1 MRNNAAENAAS
12 DEDLPIQESNT
23 GSGNGHKAGA
33 EDDGPACQPCRKK
46 KARCSRKQPCS
57 HCVRFNVDCVYDD
70 RKMKPGLRTGVVEK
84 LNQRV
89 VTLENMFLGQGV
101 LWQQVWNCLNSIQGQ
116 TPTSLDSSTSTSLN
130 AGETLKVYTNRLKT
144 TLSHLSA
151 DFDPSDGGITSS
163 LKRRRAYST
172 GEEDQQQRPRPAP
185 QSILE
190 DKEYSLPPDDF
201 IDALVDIYFG
211 SIHPWIPILH
221 VKQFRERMANPAQ
234 RQKLTT
240 IFHAIVSLCIR
251 FSSDP
256 RVSSAEVRMKY
267 STKSRQIVILQS
279 MESFSVENLQAL
291 VICAFDTIGS
301 GRGPSAWSIVGSMTR
316 TVEQLQL
323 SVEEEDQSQSAEEFL
338 IKRMAFLP
346 PCNSWIEREERRR
359 VFWNVFLMDRFC
371 SIATGWN
378 FSLTSADAKR
388 RLPCEGALWE
398 EGRPLK
404 SPTPYFGVADKTA
417 GGALPS
423 WRPEL
428 EDQRLIGGF
437 AYCIEASESLSL
449 VTTFFLR
456 QAVNMSNDQ
465 DVQMWLMRFKELD
478 LRLVQ
483 WKLFLPKKWREACA
497 LNADGVLDPNLT
509 LAHITHNTAVGLL
522 HQGIAYPSK
531 EWQARSIRLPSTSSA
546 ETCLAA
552 ATEVAIIA
560 EKYLQD
566 SISLTNPQF
575 AFCLFISGR
584 MLLAHTLHY
593 NIPLPQEFDSLTN
606 SLREI
611 SRRWNGPHAQ
621 DGLCDVSQNLASKFA
636 SRLVHARGRGPHALD
651 LRQAAYSE
659 DNLQDSSAHQTASVS
674 QISQSQLNHTI
685 LDGTLPN
692 NSNPHMALP
701 IGQQVSGGTIITDQE
716 GSPDSI
722 SLAFPPLP
730 LAFQPHCANPSPGM
744 SNMHQLSDFFG
755 STEKQGQGSMEGYGE
770 EGMGYGF
777 DYQNP
782 LTYSF
787 LPTQRVSM
795 FSGQN
800 EKEGEGEE

>member
-1 MRNNAAENAAS
+1 MRNNAAENAVS
-12 DEDLPIQESNT
+12 DDELHVQESNT
-23 GSGNGHKAGA
+23 GSGKGQKAGA

-84 LNQRV
+84 LNQRI

-101 LWQQVWNCLNSIQGQ
+101 LWQQVWNCLNSIQAQ
-116 TPTSLDSSTSTSLN
+116 TPTSLDSSTTTSLN
-130 AGETLKVYTNRLKT
+130 AGETLKLHTNQLKS
-144 TLSHLSA
+144 TLSYLSA
-151 DFDPSDGGITSS
+151 DFDSSDGGITSP
-163 LKRRRAYST
+163 LKRRRAHST
-172 GEEDQQQRPRPAP
+172 GEEDRQQRPQPAP
-185 QSILE
+185 QSILD
-190 DKEYSLPPDDF
+190 DKEYGLPPDDL
-201 IDALVDIYFG
+201 INSLVDIYFC

-221 VKQFRERMANPAQ
+221 VKQFRERMNNPAQ

-251 FSSDP
+251 FSNDP

-267 STKSRQIVILQS
+267 STKSRQTVILQS

-323 SVEEEDQSQSAEEFL
+323 SVEEEDQSQTAEEFL

-404 SPTPYFGVADKTA
+404 TPTPYFGVADKTA

-428 EDQRLIGGF
+428 EDQRQIGGF

-483 WKLFLPKKWREACA
+483 WKLFLPEEWREACA
-497 LNADGVLDPNLT
+497 LNADGILDPNLT

-522 HQGIAYPSK
+522 HQGIAYPSQ

-546 ETCLAA
+546 QTCLAA
-552 ATEVAIIA
+552 AMEVAIIA

-584 MLLAHTLHY
+584 MLLAHSMHY

-621 DGLCDVSQNLASKFA
+621 DGLSQNLASKFA
-636 SRLVHARGRGPHALD
+636 SRLVSARDQGPHALD

-659 DNLQDSSAHQTASVS
+659 ENLQDPSVQQTASVS
-674 QISQSQLNHTI
+674 QVPQPQPSHTNPN
-685 LDGTLPN
+685 GN
-692 NSNPHMALP
+692 NSIPQLGLP
-701 IGQQVSGGTIITDQE
+701 IDQQLANGGTIIADQE

-730 LAFQPHCANPSPGM
+730 LAFQPHGANASQIGIPSPGM
-744 SNMHQLSDFFG
+744 GNMHQLSEFFDCA
-755 STEKQGQGSMEGYGE
+755 EKQGQGSMEGYA
-770 EGMGYGF
+770 EGGMEYGF
-777 DYQNP
+777 EYQNP

-787 LPTQRVSM
+787 LPTQRA
-795 FSGQN
+795 GGDA
-800 EKEGEGEE
+800 K

>member
-1 MRNNAAENAAS
+1 MRNNVAENAVS
-12 DEDLPIQESNT
+12 DDDLHVQESNT
-23 GSGNGHKAGA
+23 GSGKGHKGGP

-89 VTLENMFLGQGV
+89 ATLENMFLGQGV
-101 LWQQVWNCLNSIQGQ
+101 LWQQVWNCLNSIQAQ
-116 TPTSLDSSTSTSLN
+116 TPTSLDSATN
-130 AGETLKVYTNRLKT
+130 AGETLKVYTSRLKS

-151 DFDPSDGGITSS
+151 DFDPSDGSITSP

-172 GEEDQQQRPRPAP
+172 GEEEQQQRPQPAP
-185 QSILE
+185 QSMLE
-190 DKEYSLPPDDF
+190 DKEYCLPPDDL
-201 IDALVDIYFG
+201 IDALVDIYFR

-251 FSSDP
+251 FSNDP

-483 WKLFLPKKWREACA
+483 WKLFLPEKWREACA

-522 HQGIAYPSK
+522 HQGIAYPSP

-552 ATEVAIIA
+552 AMEVSIIA

-621 DGLCDVSQNLASKFA
+621 DGLYDVSQNLASKFA
-636 SRLVHARGRGPHALD
+636 SRLVHARDRGPHALD
-651 LRQAAYSE
+651 IRQAAYSE
-659 DNLQDSSAHQTASVS
+659 DNLQNSSAQQTAFVS
-674 QISQSQLNHTI
+674 QIPQPQPSHTNPN
-685 LDGTLPN
+685 GTLPN
-692 NSNPHMALP
+692 NSISHLTLP
-701 IGQQVSGGTIITDQE
+701 IGQQLVSDGTIITDQE

-744 SNMHQLSDFFG
+744 SNMQQLSEFFD
-755 STEKQGQGSMEGYGE
+755 SAEKQGQGSMEGYGE
-770 EGMGYGF
+770 EGMGYEF
-777 DYQNP
+777 EYQNP

-800 EKEGEGEE
+800 GKEGEGEE

>member
-1 MRNNAAENAAS
+1 M
-12 DEDLPIQESNT
+12 PQEESKMLQEAT
-23 GSGNGHKAGA
+23 L
-33 EDDGPACQPCRKK
+33 
-46 KARCSRKQPCS
+46 
-57 HCVRFNVDCVYDD
+57 FTLYVDCVYDD

-101 LWQQVWNCLNSIQGQ
+101 LWQQVWNCLNSIQAQ
-116 TPTSLDSSTSTSLN
+116 TPTSLDSSAATSLN
-130 AGETLKVYTNRLKT
+130 AGVTLKIYTSQLKS

-151 DFDPSDGGITSS
+151 EFDPSDGGLTSP
-163 LKRRRAYST
+163 LKRRRAYSIE
-172 GEEDQQQRPRPAP
+172 EEDQQQRPQPAP
-185 QSILE
+185 HSILE
-190 DKEYSLPPDDF
+190 DKEYSLPPDDL
-201 IDALVDIYFG
+201 INALVDIYFHN
-211 SIHPWIPILH
+211 IHPWIPILH

-251 FSSDP
+251 FSNDP
-256 RVSSAEVRMKY
+256 RVSSTDVRMKY

-398 EGRPLK
+398 EGKPLK

-483 WKLFLPKKWREACA
+483 WKLFLPEKWREACA
-497 LNADGVLDPNLT
+497 LNVDGVLDPNLT

-522 HQGIAYPSK
+522 HQGIAYPSQ
-531 EWQARSIRLPSTSSA
+531 EWQAKSIRLPSTSSA

-552 ATEVAIIA
+552 AMEVAIIA

-584 MLLAHTLHY
+584 MLLAHSLHY

-636 SRLVHARGRGPHALD
+636 SRLVHARDQGPHALD

-659 DNLQDSSAHQTASVS
+659 DNLQSSSAQQAAFAS
-674 QISQSQLNHTI
+674 QIPQPQPGHTNLN
-685 LDGTLPN
+685 DTLPN
-692 NSNPHMALP
+692 NSIQLALP
-701 IGQQVSGGTIITDQE
+701 ISQQLASGGTMIADQE

-730 LAFQPHCANPSPGM
+730 LAFQPHGVNPSHIGVPSPGM
-744 SNMHQLSDFFG
+744 SNMQHLSEFFG
-755 STEKQGQGSMEGYGE
+755 SAEKQGQDSMEGYGDG
-770 EGMGYGF
+770 GMGYGF
-777 DYQNP
+777 EYQNP

-795 FSGQN
+795 FSEQN
-800 EKEGEGEE
+800 GKEGEGEE

>member
-1 MRNNAAENAAS
+1 
-12 DEDLPIQESNT
+12 
-23 GSGNGHKAGA
+23 
-33 EDDGPACQPCRKK
+33 
-46 KARCSRKQPCS
+46 
-57 HCVRFNVDCVYDD
+57 
-70 RKMKPGLRTGVVEK
+70 
-84 LNQRV
+84 
-89 VTLENMFLGQGV
+89 
-101 LWQQVWNCLNSIQGQ
+101 
-116 TPTSLDSSTSTSLN
+116 
-130 AGETLKVYTNRLKT
+130 
-144 TLSHLSA
+144 
-151 DFDPSDGGITSS
+151 
-163 LKRRRAYST
+163 
-172 GEEDQQQRPRPAP
+172 
-185 QSILE
+185 
-190 DKEYSLPPDDF
+190 
-201 IDALVDIYFG
+201 
-211 SIHPWIPILH
+211 
-221 VKQFRERMANPAQ
+221 MANPAQ

-251 FSSDP
+251 FSNDP

-398 EGRPLK
+398 EGKPLK

-483 WKLFLPKKWREACA
+483 WKLFLPEKWREACA
-497 LNADGVLDPNLT
+497 LNDDGVLDPNLT

-522 HQGIAYPSK
+522 HQGIAYPSQ
-531 EWQARSIRLPSTSSA
+531 EWQAKSIRLPSTSSA

-552 ATEVAIIA
+552 AMEVAIIA

-584 MLLAHTLHY
+584 MLLAHSIHY

-636 SRLVHARGRGPHALD
+636 SRLVHARDQGPHALD

-659 DNLQDSSAHQTASVS
+659 DNLQDPSAQQTAFFS
-674 QISQSQLNHTI
+674 QVPQSQPDHTDPNGTHSISQL
-685 LDGTLPN
+685 
-692 NSNPHMALP
+692 ALP
-701 IGQQVSGGTIITDQE
+701 ISQQLVNGGTIIADQE

-730 LAFQPHCANPSPGM
+730 LAFQPHGGNHSQIGVPSPGM
-744 SNMHQLSDFFG
+744 GNMQQLSEFFG
-755 STEKQGQGSMEGYGE
+755 SGEKQGQDSMEGYGDG
-770 EGMGYGF
+770 GMGYGF
-777 DYQNP
+777 EYQNP

-795 FSGQN
+795 FSEQN
-800 EKEGEGEE
+800 GKEGEGDNNMENGTTGL